1 MADITMCSGE
11 GCNRS
16 QSCYRHTAPMSD
28 YWQSMF
34 VKPPLLDDGSCNN
47 FWDNSEWHTSKSTT
61 TNSTKSSKKKC

>member
-16 QSCYRHTAPMSD
+16 LSCYRHTAPVSE

-34 VKPPLLDDGSCNN
+34 IKPPLNDDGSCDNY
-47 FWDNSEWHTSKSTT
+47 WDNSEWQQSKSAMKH
-61 TNSTKSSKKKC
+61 STRSLKTK

>member
-16 QSCYRHTAPMSD
+16 LSCYRHTAPACK
-28 YWQSMF
+28 YRQAMF
-34 VKPPLLDDGSCNN
+34 IKPPIKDDGSCDYY
-47 FWDNSEWHTSKSTT
+47 WDNSEWQQSNSTT